1 MAPNTSK
8 SEECNNNHVHKTAT
22 AATGLSWE
30 SRPEKRKVTVDDL
43 LDPDNGTTEP
53 PAAKKSRLMAPY
65 GSSQA
70 QGFLIALARFQDSM
84 CLALWA

>member
-8 SEECNNNHVHKTAT
+8 SEECNNNHVHKTAP

-30 SRPEKRKVTVDDL
+30 SRPEKRKNTVDDL

-70 QGFLIALARFQDSM
+70 QGFLIALARF
-84 CLALWA
+84 